1 MVGLGWGYML
11 MGLSCR
17 AGQGPGLW
25 GSGVEAGVTESRQL
39 CSVAFLLVFPGMVR
53 IGSIPNAKGKTPR
66 LKVQEAF
73 CLRRR

>member
-53 IGSIPNAKGKTPR
+53 IGSIPNAKGKIPR